1 MPKRGGGKTHNT
13 SCHLWKRF
21 QRSNHPVLLETDRT
35 SLVVNNMR
43 YFYPA
48 LQTILL
54 TPISSRA
61 FSSTTSVSSAFLT
74 ANSYQSIKNKYPSSI
89 ANRQQIICNMST
101 ESDTNT
107 KNLVVDPF
115 CFRQFAEKE
124 SSKGYAGAVL

>member
-1 MPKRGGGKTHNT
+1 
-13 SCHLWKRF
+13 
-21 QRSNHPVLLETDRT
+21 
-35 SLVVNNMR
+35 MR

-61 FSSTTSVSSAFLT
+61 FSTTISVSSAFLAGT
-74 ANSYQSIKNKYPSSI
+74 YFQSTKNKKYPSSI
-89 ANRQQIICNMST
+89 ANRQQQIICNMST

-107 KNLVVDPF
+107 KNIVVDPF
-115 CFRQFAEKE
+115 CFRQFSEKE

>member
-1 MPKRGGGKTHNT
+1 
-13 SCHLWKRF
+13 
-21 QRSNHPVLLETDRT
+21 
-35 SLVVNNMR
+35 MR

-48 LQTILL
+48 LQTVLL

-61 FSSTTSVSSAFLT
+61 FSTTTSVSSAFLT
-74 ANSYQSIKNKYPSSI
+74 GNSYQSTKNKKYPSSI
-89 ANRQQIICNMST
+89 ANRQQQILCNMST

-115 CFRQFAEKE
+115 CFRQFSEKE

>member
-1 MPKRGGGKTHNT
+1 MVNPHKW
-13 SCHLWKRF
+13 SE
-21 QRSNHPVLLETDRT
+21 LLLATKLSSIQPSPQPT
-35 SLVVNNMR
+35 LSHSITMR

-61 FSSTTSVSSAFLT
+61 FSSTTSVSSAFLSG
-74 ANSYQSIKNKYPSSI
+74 NSHHLADTKNKKYPSSI
-89 ANRQQIICNMST
+89 ENRQQILCNMST
-101 ESDTNT
+101 ESDTNA

>member
-1 MPKRGGGKTHNT
+1 
-13 SCHLWKRF
+13 
-21 QRSNHPVLLETDRT
+21 
-35 SLVVNNMR
+35 MR

-61 FSSTTSVSSAFLT
+61 FSTATSVSSAFLT
-74 ANSYQSIKNKYPSSI
+74 GNSYQSIKNKKYPSSI
-89 ANRQQIICNMST
+89 ANRQQQILCNMST

>member
-1 MPKRGGGKTHNT
+1 
-13 SCHLWKRF
+13 
-21 QRSNHPVLLETDRT
+21 
-35 SLVVNNMR
+35 MR

-61 FSSTTSVSSAFLT
+61 FSTTTSVSSAFL
-74 ANSYQSIKNKYPSSI
+74 AGNSHQSIKNKKYPSSI

-115 CFRQFAEKE
+115 CFRQFAEKD

>member
-1 MPKRGGGKTHNT
+1 
-13 SCHLWKRF
+13 
-21 QRSNHPVLLETDRT
+21 
-35 SLVVNNMR
+35 MR

-61 FSSTTSVSSAFLT
+61 FSTTSSVSSAFLT
-74 ANSYQSIKNKYPSSI
+74 GNSYQSTKNKKYPSSI
-89 ANRQQIICNMST
+89 AKQQIICKMTT

-115 CFRQFAEKE
+115 CFRQFAEKD
-124 SSKGYAGAVL
+124 SSKGYAGVVL